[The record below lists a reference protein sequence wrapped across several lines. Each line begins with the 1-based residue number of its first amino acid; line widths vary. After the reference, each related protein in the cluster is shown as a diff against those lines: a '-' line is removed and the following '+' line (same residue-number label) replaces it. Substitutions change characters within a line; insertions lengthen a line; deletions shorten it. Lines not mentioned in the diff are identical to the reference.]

1 MENTEQK
8 QIRDWEFE
16 AQSNDFLKMD
26 EGTHQLVMLDEGS
39 AVRMQTFGEN
49 QQPKPRVDFLVE
61 FQGKRQLWSVTKAKK
76 QSSPYAQLVKIACS
90 TKPAKL
96 AGKVVIVK
104 VLGKGRDKTYF
115 LEEKK

>member
-1 MENTEQK
+1 MENTQ
-8 QIRDWEFE
+8 QSQVRDWEFE
-16 AQSNDFLKMD
+16 AQSSDFLKLD

-39 AVRMQTFGEN
+39 AVRMQTFGDG
-49 QQPKPRVDFLVE
+49 QPKPRVDFLVE
-61 FQGKRQLWSVTKAKK
+61 FQDKRQIWSVTKAKK

-96 AGKVVIVK
+96 AGKTIIVK
-104 VLGKGRDKTYF
+104 VLGKSRDKTYF